1 MKPVLLTLKPYQIQ
15 YRYQVFDFMY
25 VVAIRMQFLEEL
37 YCIVVDH
44 FTKSRND
51 HICVS
56 ISK

>member
-1 MKPVLLTLKPYQIQ
+1 MKPVLLTLKPYKIQ

-37 YCIVVDH
+37 YCIVDH

-51 HICVS
+51 HTCVS